1 MSMFSLPEELMADVK
16 KFEAMTD
23 EMTAMLPPEM
33 ASAVNLFVHPFAGA
47 AAASAVGFGLAS
59 QGFGL
64 WLGTVSAMLESSQRL
79 FSPVPGE
86 FAGDIRSFE
95 SKPRSPSTKAR
106 SATKTLIE
114 DAQST
119 ALEIAGVAVDGAGTT
134 ARPEPVIPA
143 VADASAGLLPEDFRQ
158 PRSMPKPKKADD
170 LKAISG
176 IGPKLETVLNGLGV
190 WTYAQIAA
198 WTKEEIAWVDDYLS
212 FKGRIGRD
220 DWIGQ
225 AGKLAGKPGGG
236 KRKA

>member
-1 MSMFSLPEELMADVK
+1 MSMFSLPEELMPDVK
-16 KFEAMTD
+16 KFKAMTD
-23 EMTAMLPPEM
+23 GMTATLPAEM
-33 ASAVNLFVHPFAGA
+33 ASAVNLFVHPLAGA

-59 QGFGL
+59 HGFGL

-79 FSPVPGE
+79 FSPIHGA
-86 FAGDIRSFE
+86 FGDDIRSFE
-95 SKPRSPSTKAR
+95 SKPRSASTKAK
-106 SATKTLIE
+106 SATKTLID

-119 ALEIAGVAVDGAGTT
+119 ALEIAGVAADGAGSA

-158 PRSMPKPKKADD
+158 PKSMAKPKKIDD

-198 WTKEEIAWVDDYLS
+198 WSPEEIAWVDDYLS

-220 DWIGQ
+220 DWIAQ
-225 AGKLAGKPGGG
+225 AAKLAGKPGGG